1 MTGEKKRKAA
11 WWYGY
16 MYADA
21 HVYSSLRLDAEYY
34 IRKQIIPP
42 LSRVFNLM
50 GVGEFGCQN
59 SMLMY

>member
-1 MTGEKKRKAA
+1 
-11 WWYGY
+11 

-21 HVYSSLRLDAEYY
+21 YVNSSLRLDAEYY

-50 GVGEFGCQN
+50 GVGEFGC
-59 SMLMY
+59 

>member
-1 MTGEKKRKAA
+1 MTGEKKTA

-21 HVYSSLRLDAEYY
+21 YVNSSLRLDAEYY

-50 GVGEFGCQN
+50 GVGEFGC
-59 SMLMY
+59 